1 MYMYNTGVT
10 GTNTISNKKFNNFAI
25 AVVVVGVVVLLIV
38 AMVIIGIVIIV
49 VLRYH
54 HSALNLQKNS
64 R

>member
-25 AVVVVGVVVLLIV
+25 AVVGVVVLLIV